1 MDLAILELDVVDFND
16 LQPVS
21 EQPYD
26 LGKRDFF
33 GVPVSFIFEVAFVQ
47 LVYLKNRRI
56 CKLKRL
62 AT

>member
-47 LVYLKNRRI
+47 LGEL
-56 CKLKRL
+56 
-62 AT
+62 T